1 MPFYS
6 ARANRLSQFALV
18 HRSLMHAQQLP
29 LHEAISEERIAEVF
43 RQEGIEFGQEED
55 AVYTPAVTLW
65 GLLSQ
70 VFFAQEQR
78 SCLAAVVRIVALWAL
93 LGRRVCSTN
102 TGAYCRARR
111 KIKATALRRISG
123 EIAQTTEAR
132 CRAAQAAG
140 GQAGPAIAPQL
151 TAHSWGRFV
160 MIDGFTVTAADTEE
174 NQAEYPQ
181 NPVQQPGLGF
191 PILRGVVLMS
201 LATGLLIDAELGPYC
216 GKETG
221 ETALFWK
228 LRHQLRPGDTLIG
241 DSYYCTY
248 WILAACQQQGV
259 AVVMRN
265 HHLRKDDLAVAKRLR
280 GGEYEVTW
288 KRPQRPEWMTEDEY
302 ASLPPEIRVRL
313 VQVSCDVPGQ
323 RTQQLTIVTT
333 RLDHVVYSGEWI
345 ASLYRGRW
353 TVELDIRALKVTL
366 GMDLLR
372 AKSPEMVR
380 TELWSCLVV
389 YNLIRYSMLQT
400 ACQTGVRCREMS
412 FTATL
417 QLLGNLWLVNVVLE
431 LTAEMQK
438 FRARQ
443 QTAIPVGQRPDRYEP
458 RANKRRPKILALLT
472 KPRAE
477 ARAELLNAD
486 KCS

>member
-1 MPFYS
+1 
-6 ARANRLSQFALV
+6 
-18 HRSLMHAQQLP
+18 MHAQHLP
-29 LHEAISEERIAEVF
+29 LHDAISAQRLADIF
-43 RQEGIEFGQEED
+43 REEGIDFGQEED
-55 AVYTPAVTLW
+55 AVYTPAITLW

-78 SCLAAVVRIVALWAL
+78 SCLAAVVRIVALWAM

-102 TGAYCRARR
+102 TGAYCRARQ
-111 KIKATALRRISG
+111 KIKAPALRRISG

-132 CRAAQAAG
+132 FADAQASG
-140 GQAGPAIAPQL
+140 GEACQAIDPQL
-151 TAHSWGRFV
+151 AAHPLGRFV
-160 MIDGFTVTAADTEE
+160 TIDGFTVTAADTKQ

-181 NPVQQPGLGF
+181 NPAQQAGLGF

-201 LATGLLIDAELGPYC
+201 LATGLLIDAELGPYS

-228 LRHQLRPGDTLIG
+228 LRHHLRPGDTLIG

-265 HHLRKDDLAVAKRLR
+265 HHLRKDDLTLAKRLR
-280 GGEYEVTW
+280 DGEYEVTW
-288 KRPQRPEWMTEDEY
+288 KRPQRPDWMTAAEY
-302 ASLPPEIRVRL
+302 RSLPQEIRVRL
-313 VQVSCDVPGQ
+313 VHVSCDVPGQ
-323 RTQQLTIVTT
+323 RTRQLTIATT
-333 RLDHVVYSGEWI
+333 RLNHKVYSGEWI
-345 ASLYRGRW
+345 AGLYRGRW
-353 TVELDIRALKVTL
+353 TVELDIRAIKSTL
-366 GMDLLR
+366 GLDILR

-380 TELWSCLVV
+380 TELWSCLLV
-389 YNLIRYSMLQT
+389 YNLIRHSMLQT
-400 ACQTGVRCREMS
+400 ACQGGTRCRQMS

-417 QLLGNLWLVNVVLE
+417 QLLGNLWLANAVVE
-431 LTAEMQK
+431 LTTELQALRQ
-438 FRARQ
+438 RQ
-443 QTAIPVGQRPDRYEP
+443 QIAIEIGNRPDRYEP

-477 ARAELLNAD
+477 ARAELLNSAA
-486 KCS
+486 